1 VLVLFDID
9 GTLLEGTTQPVG
21 EAMSAALR
29 AVHGVDT
36 RFMRTQIVTAG
47 RTDGEIARAILL
59 DAGVSAERIDT
70 LADSVRESCCQS
82 CLRLLPEDLSGAVLP
97 GVRELL
103 NWLAEQEDV
112 KLGLLTGNY
121 EPIARLKLSR
131 AGIGWAFPLGQ
142 GAFGSDAE
150 DRTTLPAI
158 ARRRAGTGQSRCPCG
173 ETIVIGDTPLDIA
186 CARADGVQCVA
197 VATGSFTRDALAG
210 ADVVA
215 RNAAELRSILAELGI
230 GSSGSGVSHR

>member
-47 RTDGEIARAILL
+47 RT
-59 DAGVSAERIDT
+59 AGVSAARIDT

-158 ARRRAGTGQSRCPCG
+158 ARRRAGTGQSRCPRG